1 MWSALGELPY
11 DLWATKIVP
20 LLDLR
25 DLVRI
30 DTAIVSK
37 SGRDGFS
44 AVLNYHCVQVDDCRV
59 KGNVADTFRWINE
72 RCIKVDAVKI
82 ARDRITALCAVDQ
95 LLRFAGSI
103 SVSFSNVVECMAGGW
118 QHVSSNTLSRVNELA
133 IHAPF
138 RSGEDP
144 FFIDKDRIVAET
156 IQRFPRLSKLTIG
169 LCGSVGHYI
178 CQALSSS
185 GSLLEEFS
193 VIPYVV
199 SSAMQV
205 IATLADSC
213 PQLRRFS
220 LHYSIT
226 YQDST
231 SANLALLAHQCRLLV
246 ELSFTPPNECV
257 DTFGSAAEVIAASKC
272 LTKLSCRL
280 LVLDGAALAAWVN
293 GNAKLTVVELSWGLY
308 AKDVPDSAADALA
321 RLRELKIHDVS
332 ATCGLLEALRFTVNL
347 RTLLIRTVADPD
359 VYVSLAVVT
368 QLANTCRQLIQVE
381 FDNCKGL
388 TGGDAVDAAF
398 ASLAERNQNLQ
409 SLTVYTCNLIGDR
422 TVLAIAAHCPQ
433 FRRLEVTHGL
443 HLTDDTILA
452 LIRGCSH
459 LTEVSTFGNVTVA
472 EVSLVAL
479 ADHGHA
485 CLETLSLRTG
495 LRISAATEQALR
507 ERCPKLRFESLGPVR
522 V

>member
-1 MWSALGELPY
+1 MWSALAELPY

-30 DTAIVSK
+30 DTAIVST
-37 SGRDGFS
+37 SGRDEFS
-44 AVLNYHCVQVDDCRV
+44 AVLKDHSVQVDDCKV
-59 KGNVADTFRWINE
+59 NGNVADAFRWINN
-72 RCIKVDAVKI
+72 RCIKVNAVNI
-82 ARDRITALCAVDQ
+82 ARDRITALRAVDHI
-95 LLRFAGSI
+95 LRFAGSI
-103 SVSFSNVVECMAGGW
+103 SVSFSKVVEGMADGL

-133 IHAPF
+133 IHALF
-138 RSGEDP
+138 RSGENP
-144 FFIDKDRIVAET
+144 FAIQKDRIVAET
-156 IQRFPRLSKLTIG
+156 MQRFPRLSKLTIG
-169 LCGSVGHYI
+169 LCGSVGHYV
-178 CQALSSS
+178 CQALSPS
-185 GSLLEEFS
+185 GNLLEEFS

-220 LHYSIT
+220 LQYSIT

-231 SANLALLAHQCRLLV
+231 SANLALLARQCRLLV
-246 ELSFTPPNECV
+246 ELSFTPPDEGV

-280 LVLDGAALAAWVN
+280 LVLDGAALAAWRN

-321 RLRELKIHDVS
+321 RLRELQIHDVR
-332 ATCGLLEALRFTVNL
+332 ATCGLLEALRFTANL
-347 RTLLIRTVADPD
+347 RTLLIRTVAHAD
-359 VYVSLAVVT
+359 VYVSLTVVT
-368 QLANTCRQLIQVE
+368 QLAHTCRQLIQVE
-381 FDNCKGL
+381 IDNCTGL

-409 SLTVYTCNLIGDR
+409 SLTVYSCDHIGDR
-422 TVLAIAAHCPQ
+422 TVLAIGAYCPQ

-443 HLTDDTILA
+443 HLTDDAILA

-459 LTEVSTFGNVTVA
+459 LTEVSTFSSVTVA
-472 EVSLVAL
+472 EASLVAL

-485 CLETLSLRTG
+485 CLETLSLRPASV
-495 LRISAATEQALR
+495 SAPPQSTPFVSA
-507 ERCPKLRFESLGPVR
+507 VR
-522 V
+522 SCA